1 MVFSSGEERRL
12 VMSTKMGIWRG
23 ALAAAAVLLAVGTAS
38 ARVIDP
44 TGVTTN
50 DPAGIVLYPKLKV
63 DPNSCQGRGD
73 TAQKFCTLTDTACT
87 TDADCRPHCVGGTC
101 NFGGPPASCTTD
113 DDCLGTGFD
122 TVVQL
127 TNTAEFLT
135 KVHCF
140 YTNANGHCS
149 NDFSRICT
157 EADFRDVC
165 GRGGLCIPG
174 WQETDFRLTLTK
186 RQPISWSVNKGLPF
200 LPLAGGGGQGNPPQA
215 NEGSIPPVLETP
227 FKGELLCVQVDVT
240 TELPTDRNDLKG
252 EASVINT
259 DFANIDDARYDA
271 IGIKAIEG
279 RRSDDGVL
287 NIGGPDAEY
296 GVFSDAGEEPRFVG
310 CPNVITLNHFFEGAE
325 VETHAGLV
333 SGPVRSD
340 LTIVPCARDYLHQTA
355 NGSAVTVQFLIY
367 NEFEQR
373 FSTSTSV
380 FCFEHTRLVDIDT
393 RPGPDG
399 DAFSIFSAGVQ
410 GTITG
415 MSRLRSVQG
424 PDVDGYDAN
433 GILALLSEHWAA
445 GECQGTTAQAGGNKT
460 PYGPLLELCAT
471 DADCSV
477 LDGAGQATVSCIN
490 PHVQTTA
497 ANVQFQGS
505 RRQGDRIIIPL
516 P

>member
-1 MVFSSGEERRL
+1 
-12 VMSTKMGIWRG
+12 MSTKMGIWRG
-23 ALAAAAVLLAVGTAS
+23 ALAAAAVLMAVGTAG

-44 TGVTTN
+44 TGVSTT
-50 DPAGIVLYPKLKV
+50 DPAAIVLYPKLKV
-63 DPNSCQGRGD
+63 DPNSCQGRG
-73 TAQKFCTLTDTACT
+73 TNLTKLCTLTDTPCVS
-87 TDADCRPHCVGGTC
+87 DADCRPQCLEAPGDPCDPGDMNCTC
-101 NFGGPPASCTTD
+101 NLDQVACEED

-149 NDFSRICT
+149 NDFTRICN
-157 EADFRDVC
+157 EADFREVC
-165 GRGGLCIPG
+165 APGGLCIPG

-227 FKGELLCVQVDVT
+227 FKGELLCIQVDVT
-240 TELPTDRNDLKG
+240 TEQPTDRNDLKG
-252 EASVINT
+252 EASIIT
-259 DFANIDDARYDA
+259 SDFANIDDARYNA

-296 GVFSDAGEEPRFVG
+296 GVINNNGEPPFIG
-310 CPNVITLNHFFEGAE
+310 CPNVLTLNHFFEGAE
-325 VETHAGLV
+325 IETHGGAV
-333 SGPVRSD
+333 SGPVHSD
-340 LTIVPCARDYLHQTA
+340 LTIVPCERDYLTQTA
-355 NGSAVTVQFLIY
+355 NAPGAVVQFLIY

-373 FSTSTSV
+373 FSTSTSI

-393 RPGPDG
+393 RPGPAG
-399 DAFSIFSAGVQ
+399 DSSSIFSAGVQ
-410 GTITG
+410 GTTTG
-415 MSRLRSVQG
+415 MSILRSVQG
-424 PDVDGYDAN
+424 PDSDGYDAN

-445 GECQGTTAQAGGNKT
+445 GECEGGTATQGGKK
-460 PYGPLLELCAT
+460 PYGPLVQLCGS
-471 DADCSV
+471 DADCSFN
-477 LDGAGQATVSCIN
+477 GPGSPAGTCVN
-490 PHVQTTA
+490 PHVQTTLS
-497 ANVQFQGS
+497 NVQFQGS